1 MGVFLGAS
9 SGWSG
14 SSGRPSSRSAWKETR
29 GRELLLNGFVSKPEE
44 EDQNDVLL
52 VTFICT
58 FAIVIL
64 VIIRDSRNLL
74 VRSMTNTLTLSER
87 FIKAGSVD

>member
-29 GRELLLNGFVSKPEE
+29 GRELLLNGLVSKPVWEE
-44 EDQNDVLL
+44 QTHVYRY
-52 VTFICT
+52 
-58 FAIVIL
+58 IL
-64 VIIRDSRNLL
+64 GSAKRWTLGCVNSPPRPEGARRRGSRNLG
-74 VRSMTNTLTLSER
+74 TT
-87 FIKAGSVD
+87 F